1 MMMTDDVVSK
11 NLFLAPIMPKRKPQA
26 SSRAEILK
34 RAAST
39 ANYTMKHPILKAT
52 FQFTTDGRAWAK
64 ADTSVVVERYG
75 LQVIDELLD
84 GTSTPK
90 PPNRCEEKGCT
101 NPATYAFKNSKA
113 KARMCASHKLEA
125 MVIVGC
131 SKCSQNAAVTVNGVV
146 VCLAHAAIE
155 VGKLQAT
162 DPIVDVRGTY
172 MCACGAVAWFGLENK
187 RRLACGTCARVWG
200 VLLGGVAFA
209 YVGVTGS
216 PPWTANACVGAACA
230 EKAKKPVG
238 NNITPSGK
246 RYCAKDRDAVI
257 TDEAAKDKPFDE
269 RTTFKFAPLP
279 CQGKPCTADGC
290 AGESVVVRAA
300 DDTAMCLAH
309 WTALDDVEAKKAF
322 EWTGACYKSAMYGP
336 TFDDGNVRGPRE
348 RCGDHK
354 LADDVNNHS
363 SRCSVC
369 VAALGWRWATIA
381 RGKCAP
387 CNGGKCNADQWFP
400 LMRQSLW
407 IGFWQR
413 NVSLAGAT
421 ITHESREKLL
431 EEDKLWRIDTRVD
444 RADGT
449 VDLIEIDE
457 GAHWARSV
465 CEELGRLRAVVQIPG
480 KQVRVV
486 RVNPDRPGKQIAAK
500 ITRGAVVR
508 LLEEKGGQLTFDDK
522 LAMEEVKK
530 ENLERSARL
539 VEEAR
544 NVPPGHVVYVDYPL
558 KSPHLMVNG
567 RALVGHSDVQIRG
580 ADGKYADLIVVPL
593 QLFFGR
599 VERAPCDM

>member
-1 MMMTDDVVSK
+1 
-11 NLFLAPIMPKRKPQA
+11 
-26 SSRAEILK
+26 
-34 RAAST
+34 
-39 ANYTMKHPILKAT
+39 
-52 FQFTTDGRAWAK
+52 
-64 ADTSVVVERYG
+64 
-75 LQVIDELLD
+75 
-84 GTSTPK
+84 
-90 PPNRCEEKGCT
+90 
-101 NPATYAFKNSKA
+101 
-113 KARMCASHKLEA
+113 
-125 MVIVGC
+125 MVIAGC
-131 SKCSQNAAVTVNGVV
+131 SQCSQKAAVTVNGVV

-162 DPIVDVRGTY
+162 DPPTIVDVLGTR
-172 MCACGAVAWFGLENK
+172 MCACGAVPRFGLENK
-187 RRLACGTCARVWG
+187 RSLACGPCARIWG

-209 YVGVTGS
+209 CVTGS
-216 PPWTANACVGAACA
+216 PGSSARTANACVGSACA

-238 NNITPSGK
+238 HNITPSGK
-246 RYCAKDRDAVI
+246 RYCATDRDAVI

-279 CQGKPCTADGC
+279 CPGKPCTADGC
-290 AGESVVVRAA
+290 TEESVVVRAA

-322 EWTGACYKSAMYGP
+322 EWTGACHKRPIYGP

-354 LADDVNNHS
+354 LADDVNNHN

-381 RGKCAP
+381 NRGKCGP
-387 CNGGKCNADQWFP
+387 CNGGNADQWFP

-431 EEDKLWRIDTRVD
+431 EEDKLSRIDTRVD
-444 RADGT
+444 RADGS

-457 GAHWARSV
+457 GAHWDRAV

-558 KSPHLMVNG
+558 ESPHLMVNG
-567 RALVGHSDVQIRG
+567 RALVRHPDVEIRG
-580 ADGKYADLIVVPL
+580 EDGKYADLIVVPL
-593 QLFFGR
+593 QLFF
-599 VERAPCDM
+599 PL